1 MTSWFYLKN
10 GKVTGP
16 VKLEDIHKLV
26 ESKKIGGFDLIYR
39 SDEKKWKPVVEFEEM
54 KSLFESAQEMVN
66 PDDEVTG
73 SHDISQLVIP
83 RSPKKETQWVVLRI
97 LDRQVRPVK
106 TEQSGP
112 FTTAVI
118 QKMIRQGDLSFQDY
132 VWTDGMTQWGLLVEQ
147 EELVPKIE
155 LPKLVETL
163 TVEDTVQEP
172 EETGEELFRAVEVTQ
187 PGAPPIPESPP
198 EEAGT
203 KDLVTEV
210 TQVTEVTEVTEITK
224 ETPEVGKEK
233 ERKPAP
239 ERTSEFKIISLE
251 EERKKD
257 KSRSKEVDE
266 RENRVERQSKMPETK
281 RPEEKKR
288 SSADKKGDRSDS
300 RKKSSSGKRKSRSR
314 VPKDSPYQEKPEEDW
329 SFRLLQGL
337 FGAFVIG
344 GIVGI
349 AFFLSHEPLD
359 RNDLQ
364 FEPEVAEQAPEPPK
378 KAPVPEPQPVA
389 EQPMPSPQ
397 KAPEPQ
403 KKTPPPVVKKAP
415 SYVKLALKGVSGNRP
430 KVEVKT
436 DASHHYSADFLLT
449 AAAGQILTHPSYH
462 REWTVKNF
470 EDRFRTIDFRS
481 LGLRDGWYTLLV
493 SVEKKKALKTFFIG
507 KKKTYNSRVRKYRKS
522 LGYQHQ
528 EEKEQLYFVIKDV
541 VDALESLR
549 KAKSSSWGKSRVQA
563 ETALRVA
570 QRAVSGRLKNKN
582 SHLWTVYWLQLRE
595 RGDDLEDT
603 LKKLKKNSSRGIR
616 AQEKVFEKLLGRIQ
630 GLRVVN

>member
-54 KSLFESAQEMVN
+54 KSLFESEQEMVN

-73 SHDISQLVIP
+73 SHDISHLVIP
-83 RSPKKETQWVVLRI
+83 RGPKKETQWVVLRI

-106 TEQSGP
+106 TEQLGP
-112 FTTAVI
+112 FTTTVV

-132 VWTDGMTQWGLLVEQ
+132 VWTDGMDQWGLLVEQ

-155 LPKLVETL
+155 LPRLVETL

-172 EETGEELFRAVEVTQ
+172 EESGEELFQAVETTQ
-187 PGAPPIPESPP
+187 PGAPPIPEDPP

-210 TQVTEVTEVTEITK
+210 TEITEVTKDTEITSQ
-224 ETPEVGKEK
+224 TPEQQVKES
-233 ERKPAP
+233 AP
-239 ERTSEFKIISLE
+239 ERTSEFKVISLKGKSDAPTE
-251 EERKKD
+251 SPEERNPGSKKQTPG
-257 KSRSKEVDE
+257 KKTEKVSSKNRSR
-266 RENRVERQSKMPETK
+266 K
-281 RPEEKKR
+281 RPLKKTEASSRPEKKA
-288 SSADKKGDRSDS
+288 SSK
-300 RKKSSSGKRKSRSR
+300 KRKTRSR
-314 VPKDSPYQEKPEEDW
+314 VPKDSPYQEKPVEDW

-349 AFFLSHEPLD
+349 AFFLSHGSLD
-359 RNDLQ
+359 REELE
-364 FEPEVAEQAPEPPK
+364 FEPEVVEEAPTPPATAPPPKQKPVVGKPKPTPQKTPEPPT
-378 KAPVPEPQPVA
+378 KA
-389 EQPMPSPQ
+389 
-397 KAPEPQ
+397 
-403 KKTPPPVVKKAP
+403 PPPVVKKAP
-415 SYVKLALKGVSGNRP
+415 SYVKLALKGISGKRP

-436 DASHHYSADFLLT
+436 DASHHYPADFLLT

-462 REWTVKNF
+462 REWTVKKF
-470 EDRFRTIDFRS
+470 EDRFRTVDFRS

-493 SVEKKKALKTFFIG
+493 SVGKKRALKTFFIG
-507 KKKTYNSRVRKYRKS
+507 NKKTYNGRVRKYRKA

-541 VDALESLR
+541 LEALQTLR
-549 KAKSSSWGKSRVQA
+549 KANSSTWGRSRVQA

-570 QRAVSGRLKNKN
+570 LRAVSGRLRNKN
-582 SHLWTVYWLQLRE
+582 SHLWTVYWIQLRE
-595 RGDDLEDT
+595 RGNDLEET
-603 LKKLKKNSSRGIR
+603 LKKLKKNSSQGLR
-616 AQEKVFEKLLGRIQ
+616 AQEKTFEKLLGRVQ
-630 GLRVVN
+630 GLRVVK

>member
-54 KSLFESAQEMVN
+54 KPLFDSEAEMVN

-73 SHDISQLVIP
+73 SHDISHLVIP

-97 LDRQVRPVK
+97 LDRQARPVK
-106 TEQSGP
+106 TEQLGP
-112 FTTAVI
+112 FTTAVV

-132 VWTDGMTQWGLLVEQ
+132 VWTDAMEQWGLLVEQ

-163 TVEDTVQEP
+163 TVEDTVREP
-172 EETGEELFRAVEVTQ
+172 EESGEELFQAVETTQ
-187 PGAPPIPESPP
+187 PGAPPIPEDPP

-210 TQVTEVTEVTEITK
+210 TEITEMTEVTEISKQTTQ
-224 ETPEVGKEK
+224 EGAEK
-233 ERKPAP
+233 QSEPAP
-239 ERTSEFKIISLE
+239 DRTSEFRIISLE
-251 EERKKD
+251 EEKEKEKPQPKKAGERKAKEEGPSSLP
-257 KSRSKEVDE
+257 KSKKSE
-266 RENRVERQSKMPETK
+266 R
-281 RPEEKKR
+281 KKR
-288 SSADKKGDRSDS
+288 SSKDKGARTDS
-300 RKKSSSGKRKSRSR
+300 RKKSSSKKTKSRPR
-314 VPKDSPYQEKPEEDW
+314 VPKDSPYKEKSEEDW

-349 AFFLSHEPLD
+349 AFFLSHESLD
-359 RNDLQ
+359 RDELQ
-364 FEPEVAEQAPEPPK
+364 FEPEVVEQAPPAQPR
-378 KAPVPEPQPVA
+378 PQPVV
-389 EQPMPSPQ
+389 EKPKPLPSQ
-397 KAPEPQ
+397 KKPEPE

-415 SYVKLALKGVSGNRP
+415 SYVKLALKGISGKRP

-436 DASHHYSADFLLT
+436 DASHHYPADFLLT

-462 REWTVKNF
+462 REWTVKKF
-470 EDRFRTIDFRS
+470 ENRFRTIDFRS

-493 SVEKKKALKTFFIG
+493 SVGSKRTLKTFFIG
-507 KKKTYNSRVRKYRKS
+507 KKKTYNSRVRKYRKT

-528 EEKEQLYFVIKDV
+528 AEKEQLYFVIRDV
-541 VDALESLR
+541 VDALQALR
-549 KAKSSSWGKSRVQA
+549 KAKSSTWRKSRAKA
-563 ETALRVA
+563 ETALRMA

-582 SHLWTVYWLQLRE
+582 SHLWTVYWIQLRE
-595 RGDDLEDT
+595 RGNDLEES

-616 AQEKVFEKLLGRIQ
+616 SHEKAFEKLLGRVQ